1 MQTNGLDEKDKLI
14 LDILTTDGRMSY
26 SDIGDKVGLSR
37 TAVKNRITEL
47 ENVGIIKGYRA
58 VIDPQNTSAMMTFF
72 VNIETTAESFEEA
85 KRIFID
91 AEETVT
97 LIQTT
102 GNCHLVAICL
112 SRDIKTMR
120 AFVNRIY
127 KTVPGITSVNAH
139 SVLDILKGSIVPE
152 KILIGAR
159 ADDERKDRSGTL

>member
-1 MQTNGLDEKDKLI
+1 MAELDRKDREI
-14 LDILTTDGRMSY
+14 LDLLLTDGRMSY
-26 SDIGDKVGLSR
+26 SDIGEAVGLSR
-37 TAVKNRITEL
+37 TAVKNRIAAL
-47 ENVGIIKGYRA
+47 EDNGVIKGYRA
-58 VIDPQNTSAMMTFF
+58 IIDPQNASDMMTFV

-85 KRIFID
+85 KRIFTD

-112 SRDIKTMR
+112 SQDIKTMR
-120 AFVNRIY
+120 TFVNRIY

-139 SVLDILKGSIVPE
+139 SVLDIIKGSIVPE